1 MKHLL
6 IVVLPFFFIFKIYGQ
21 AVIEAESRLAAV
33 TVYPEQ
39 AQLEYTGTLSLPAG
53 ESKVVLTGL
62 SPDLVSGSIQLKLS
76 EAGVSIEEISSS
88 KNYLKR
94 KEFDQEVARLTLAQD
109 SLQKIA
115 TWCNQKRE
123 ILNEEEKVLQTN
135 RQVYSQKSGVT
146 ASALKEL
153 MNVYGEELTRIRK
166 ARLEN
171 NNLHKKIENEINA
184 LKNQINKLYN
194 GSWKSVSEVRIA
206 LSSKAALKLNYSL
219 FTMVSNASWKPV
231 YDIRAT
237 SVDAPLL
244 VSFRAIVRQSTGE
257 NWKDVKLLI
266 STAQPA
272 LDNRQPVLA
281 PSFARIL
288 PPTTD
293 TVIANEAV
301 TYAERMEIV
310 QNKAREEVWS
320 DKEYNLT
327 SSTFALTSN
336 QSVPSDGGDHYF
348 AIRDITIPARIQH
361 YAAPR
366 ASPHVYLLA
375 EIVNNSDYDL
385 RSGIARIYNGSTFVG
400 ETKINIETLQDTL
413 QLSLGIDQGVYVKRE
428 RRDFGANQWL
438 GTYRQETFDFSIG
451 IRNSKKTPVEV
462 KLLDQIPISTDKQ
475 IEISLL
481 KNDNADYAE
490 SSGMLTWQVRCA
502 PGSTEMRTFSY
513 KVKYPK
519 EAVVGGKW

>member
-1 MKHLL
+1 M
-6 IVVLPFFFIFKIYGQ
+6 
-21 AVIEAESRLAAV
+21 
-33 TVYPEQ
+33 
-39 AQLEYTGTLSLPAG
+39 
-53 ESKVVLTGL
+53 
-62 SPDLVSGSIQLKLS
+62 
-76 EAGVSIEEISSS
+76 
-88 KNYLKR
+88 
-94 KEFDQEVARLTLAQD
+94 ARLTLSQD
-109 SLQKIA
+109 SLQKISV
-115 TWCNQKRE
+115 WCNQKRE

-135 RQVYSQKSGVT
+135 KQVYSQKSGVT

-171 NNLHKKIENEINA
+171 NNLHKQIDNEINA
-184 LKNQINKLYN
+184 FKNQINKLYN

-219 FTMVSNASWKPV
+219 FAMVANASWKPV

-237 SVDAPLL
+237 SGDAPLL
-244 VSFRAIVRQSTGE
+244 VNFRAIVRQSTGE
-257 NWKDVKLLI
+257 NWKDVKLSI

-281 PSFARIL
+281 PYYARIL
-288 PPTTD
+288 PSTLD
-293 TVIANEAV
+293 TVITFAQV
-301 TYAERMEIV
+301 TYEEALQVVE
-310 QNKAREEVWS
+310 NKPKEEVWS

-327 SSTFALTSN
+327 SSTFTLTSN
-336 QSVPSDGGDHYF
+336 QSIPSDGGDHYF
-348 AIRDITIPARIQH
+348 AVRDMTIPARIQH
-361 YAAPR
+361 YAVPR

-400 ETKINIETLQDTL
+400 ETNINIETLQDTL

-438 GTYRQETFDFSIG
+438 GNYRQETFDFSIG

-502 PGSTEMRTFSY
+502 PGNTEMRTFSY

-519 EAVVGGKW
+519 DTVVGGKW

>member
-451 IRNSKKTPVEV
+451 IRNNKKVPIEV
-462 KLLDQIPISTDKQ
+462 KLLDQIPISTDKR
-475 IEISLL
+475 IEINLL
-481 KNDNADYAE
+481 EKDNAHYNE
-490 SSGMLTWQVRCA
+490 GQGELTWQVRCP
-502 PGSTEMRTFSY
+502 PGNTETRSFSY
-513 KVKYPK
+513 RVKYPK
-519 EAVVGGKW
+519 DEIVRGKW